1 MKAIF
6 GPTWGMDTTHS
17 ADFGGAGDSKSTA
30 LSADGLGSSSSS
42 SKSVS
47 DISGSYSKI
56 VDTSGAELP
65 GQTDKS
71 FGSTSAG
78 LDSTSS

>member
-1 MKAIF
+1 MKSF
-6 GPTWGMDTTHS
+6 DPTWGMACS

-30 LSADGLGSSSSS
+30 LSADGLGSSSSG

-47 DISGSYSKI
+47 DISGSYSHKI

-65 GQTDKS
+65 SQTDKS
-71 FGSTSAG
+71 FDSTAAG

>member
-17 ADFGGAGDSKSTA
+17 ADFGGAGGDKTTA
-30 LSADGLGSSSSS
+30 LSADGLGSSSSG

-47 DISGSYSKI
+47 DISGSYSHKI
-56 VDTSGAELP
+56 DTSGAELP
-65 GQTDKS
+65 SQTDKS
-71 FGSTSAG
+71 FDSTAAG